1 MKSISQFTI
10 TTLILTIALILVNF
24 LFISNANAGTVEWIM
39 KVQKEHHMKPNKEV
53 AERIVNGVYTS
64 ALKHNVDPEL
74 LFKVIYIESKFNP
87 KSISKEGASGLT
99 QVIPR
104 YHRAKIKGRDIFNL
118 EVNIDVGTQ
127 AYAEYAKKYPTT
139 ELALNA
145 YNGRLKHNPYAKQVL
160 SVKIPDTQAD
170 NAPVLASVENSEQ
183 VSSTVTLGV
192 AIANNLA

>member
-1 MKSISQFTI
+1 MKSISQLTI
-10 TTLILTIALILVNF
+10 TTLILTIALILANF

-87 KSISKEGASGLT
+87 KSVSKEGASGLT

-170 NAPVLASVENSEQ
+170 NAPVLASVENSET
-183 VSSTVTLGV
+183 VSSTITMGV